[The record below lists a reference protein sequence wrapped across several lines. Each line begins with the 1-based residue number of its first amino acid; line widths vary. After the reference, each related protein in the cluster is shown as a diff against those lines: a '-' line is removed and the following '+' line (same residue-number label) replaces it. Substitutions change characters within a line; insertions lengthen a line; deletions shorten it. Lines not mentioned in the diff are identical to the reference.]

1 MAARAIT
8 AIGMAKSCGAGWG
21 SAVRQA
27 GAAHAA
33 VPANADPH
41 ADDRLMVKP
50 IAQRPRM
57 GHRTVCYPSR
67 SMAFS
72 DEELATVLRV
82 LRALA
87 EDRSLLSTLGD
98 EQRRSLL
105 EVAGRVSRP
114 SRHEQRRLNKALRRR
129 DRQLVR
135 THDARL
141 VAATLNRE
149 ARRAS
154 DHVLPAST
162 VTAERAQPIV
172 ASEPS
177 PELLQPRSC
186 YVCKSDFRRLH
197 HFYDSLCPD
206 CADLNY
212 RKRFQTAR
220 LDGRV
225 ALVTGARIKIGYQAS
240 LILLR
245 AGAQVVATTRFV
257 ADAAERYAR
266 EPDFAEFAPRLTLHA
281 LDLAH
286 TPSVERFAAELEATL
301 PRLDLLI
308 NNAALTVRRPPQFY
322 RHLMEKQ
329 LPAHV
334 QRLLPGLVKPIPD
347 SSSLTIAEDPMFPR
361 GAYDL
366 DQQQLDLRPVNS
378 WRLTLGEVPTVELL
392 EVHLVNAIAPCILAS
407 RLKPLM
413 LRQPT
418 GDRHI
423 VNVSAMEA
431 QFARNKKTDKHPHTN
446 MAKAALNM
454 MTRTSA
460 VDYAR
465 GGIFM
470 NSVDTGWV
478 TDEDPLHHV
487 ARKQDEHD
495 FHPPLDAIDGAARVL
510 DPIFTG
516 LHTGDHPWGHF
527 FKDYKSVPW

>member
-1 MAARAIT
+1 
-8 AIGMAKSCGAGWG
+8 
-21 SAVRQA
+21 
-27 GAAHAA
+27 
-33 VPANADPH
+33 
-41 ADDRLMVKP
+41 
-50 IAQRPRM
+50 
-57 GHRTVCYPSR
+57 
-67 SMAFS
+67 MAFS
-72 DEELATVLRV
+72 DEELAMVLRV
-82 LRALA
+82 LQALA
-87 EDRSLLSTLGD
+87 EDRSLLSTLDD
-98 EQRRSLL
+98 EQRRALL
-105 EVAGRVSRP
+105 EAAGRVSRP
-114 SRHEQRRLNKALRRR
+114 SRHEQRRLAKALRRR
-129 DRQLVR
+129 DRQLQR
-135 THDARL
+135 AHDARL

-149 ARRAS
+149 ARRSS

-162 VTAERAQPIV
+162 VAPERAQPIV
-172 ASEPS
+172 PSEAP

-186 YVCKSDFRRLH
+186 YVCKSDYRRLH
-197 HFYDSLCPD
+197 HFYDSLCPS
-206 CADLNY
+206 CAELNY

-245 AGAQVVATTRFV
+245 AGARVIATTRFA

-266 EPDFAEFAPRLTLHA
+266 EPDFAELSPRLELHA

-286 TPSVERFAAELEATL
+286 TPSVERFAAHLDGTL
-301 PRLDLLI
+301 GRLDFLI

-322 RHLMEKQ
+322 RHLIEKQ
-329 LPAHV
+329 LPAHL
-334 QRLLPGLVKPIPD
+334 QSLLPGVISPD
-347 SSSLTIAEDPMFPR
+347 FSSLALPEDPMFPR
-361 GAYDL
+361 GALDL
-366 DQQQLDLRPVNS
+366 DDQQIDLRPVNS

-392 EVHLVNAIAPCILAS
+392 EVHLVNAIAPCVLAS

-460 VDYAR
+460 VDYAKS
-465 GGIFM
+465 GIFM

-487 ARKQDEHD
+487 ARKKDEHD

-516 LHTGDHPWGHF
+516 LASGDHPWGHF